1 MRSVRRPWVKLS
13 LKIRRR
19 LNDLYVPLWAK
30 GIIWIALIFLLPLVV
45 FGYVSVANNIRS
57 AGESLYQNFYLRAE
71 AFGLELRTFL
81 KDNVDLR
88 VQNKLRVS
96 NGEMITAF
104 EPAIP
109 ESVRST
115 LQQWM
120 HRAHNAAGQIEF
132 FTDPVSGKPRL
143 IYVEKKDRVHFY
155 IFEAAFL
162 SQLLDVSRNV
172 GTDDQIFL
180 YNAQEMPFLSNS
192 IENNYRVPANWR
204 AAIHKVFGQQEM
216 NSIIEI
222 GVENTE
228 FIVAR
233 YRLKDLPLIVY
244 LARPTEIALK
254 SVRDGA
260 IRLVEVF
267 AIYALIVVLL
277 ILFFLRGQLSTF
289 RHLRSFIAGKR
300 GGMRARRMYLIRDER
315 ANLFSD
321 IVQMRTQE
329 KRALIERDRA
339 EARTRARGNFLANM
353 SHEIRNPLNAIL
365 GITDL
370 LRAKTGD
377 NDDKRYLEL
386 IRESGDNLVQI
397 INDILDI
404 SKIESAHLILEQ
416 VPFDLIKLINDMRS
430 FFQPRAEA
438 GGNELS
444 IRVHE
449 PMTTDVL
456 GDENRVRQ
464 ILTNLLSNA
473 LKFTEN
479 GAIYVRL
486 RRYAKSDHVYI
497 WVHDRGIGIAA
508 NDLSRIF
515 SAYEQAEIRTA
526 RKYGGSGLGLH
537 IALSLAQIMDGNVR
551 CRSRVGHGT
560 SFLARLRL
568 PEAPAPSEAENLS
581 MPQAAAT
588 QATIKLRVLVAE
600 DNAINQLLMEENL
613 RELVA
618 VVEIAENGSEAV
630 QKAKLGK
637 FDLIFMDILM
647 PEMDGYQATRQIRAH
662 ERAHGKLRMPII
674 ALSGNAMPE
683 DVAEAT
689 AAGCDA
695 HLAKPVKREQLIG
708 ALKHFFPG

>member
-1 MRSVRRPWVKLS
+1 MRRPWKQGLIN
-13 LKIRRR
+13 IRRR
-19 LNDLYVPLWAK
+19 LNDVYVPLWAK
-30 GIIWIALIFLLPLVV
+30 GIISISVIFLIPFLLL
-45 FGYVSVANNIRS
+45 GYVSVSNNI
-57 AGESLYQNFYLRAE
+57 AAEKESLYQNFYLRAE
-71 AFGLELRTFL
+71 AFGLEMRTYL
-81 KDNVDLR
+81 KDNVDLQL
-88 VQNKLRVS
+88 QNPLRVS
-96 NGEMITAF
+96 SGALITTF
-104 EPAIP
+104 EPAVP
-109 ESVRST
+109 ESVRAK
-115 LQQWM
+115 LQQWL
-120 HRAHNAAGQIEF
+120 HEPSNPAAQIEF
-132 FTDPVSGKPRL
+132 YTDKRTGNPRL
-143 IYVEKKDRVHFY
+143 IYVERNGSPRYY

-162 SQLLDVSRNV
+162 SRLLDLSRNV
-172 GTDDQIFL
+172 GADDRIFL
-180 YNAQEMPFLSNS
+180 YNNQEEPFLSNS
-192 IENNYRVPANWR
+192 IEGEYRVPDDWNAG
-204 AAIHKVFGQQEM
+204 IHKLFCQQDM
-216 NSIIEI
+216 NSISDIDVSNLKYI
-222 GVENTE
+222 
-228 FIVAR
+228 IAR
-233 YRLKDLPLIVY
+233 YRLKDLSLIIY
-244 LARPTEIALK
+244 LAKPTELAFK
-254 SVRDGA
+254 TVRQGTL
-260 IRLVEVF
+260 RLVGIF
-267 AIYALIVVLL
+267 ALTALIIVLL
-277 ILFFLRGQLSTF
+277 ILYFLRDQLITLQ
-289 RHLRSFIAGKR
+289 HLRAFIAGER

-315 ANLFSD
+315 ATLFSD
-321 IVQMRTQE
+321 IINI
-329 KRALIERDRA
+329 RAHERKALLERDKA
-339 EARTRARGNFLANM
+339 EAKTRARGNFLANM

-365 GITDL
+365 GIADL
-370 LRAKTGD
+370 LRARPGD
-377 NDDKRYLEL
+377 TSQKHYLQL
-386 IRESGDNLVQI
+386 IRDSGDHLLQI

-404 SKIESAHLILEQ
+404 SKIESENLKLEHL
-416 VPFDLIKLINDMRS
+416 PFDLVKLANDMRT

-438 GGNELS
+438 AGNKLLMQAPKS
-444 IRVHE
+444 MIGIV
-449 PMTTDVL
+449 M

-479 GAIYVRL
+479 GVVQIRL
-486 RRYAKSDHVYI
+486 KRFLGSSNVFM
-497 WVHDRGIGIAA
+497 WVHDSGIGIAA
-508 NDLSRIF
+508 DALKRIF